1 MDRRTAEAE
10 RRLMAEID
18 ILEDD
23 MRGLALAIGQEPE
36 TGFQEY
42 NSSALLA
49 EFLET
54 SGLSVERSVAG
65 LPTAFCAS
73 FSTGDSSSM
82 AVEPEDERRAF
93 PCVALLAEYDAL
105 PGLGHA
111 CGHNLSGVASV
122 GAAVALHRIQDT
134 FRGAVRVLGTP
145 SEEGVVSGAGGKI
158 LMLERG
164 LFAGVDAALLAHMAG
179 GTALRANFIAR
190 ASMEMDFYGKAAHAA
205 AAPEQGINAM
215 DAAVCTVNA
224 INALRQQTPDGSRI
238 HGYIVEAGSMINTI
252 PDFARLAYGVRAAD
266 VEGLDGLSKR
276 VIACAEGGALASGC
290 RFEAREASPPYAQV
304 VYNEPLL
311 RMFARR
317 LDFLGVP
324 YLEEASITASTDMG
338 NVSLAVPSIH
348 PMIGLG
354 SPALALHSREFAEA
368 ACSEEGIEAM
378 ITAAR
383 ALALTAWDVLTDG
396 ALRTAIRENFQ
407 ADHAA
412 A

>member
-23 MRGLALAIGQEPE
+23 MRGLALAIGQKPE

-49 EFLET
+49 EFLEAG
-54 SGLSVERSVAG
+54 GLSVERGVAG

-73 FSTGDSSSM
+73 FSTGDP
-82 AVEPEDERRAF
+82 AGEPKDGKRAF
-93 PCVALLAEYDAL
+93 PHVALLAEYDAL

-111 CGHNLSGVASV
+111 CGHNLSGVASAA
-122 GAAVALHRIQDT
+122 AAVALHRIQDT

-145 SEEGVVSGAGGKI
+145 SEEGVVPGAGGKI

-164 LFAGVDAALLAHMAG
+164 VFVGVDVAMLAHMAG

-190 ASMEMDFYGKAAHAA
+190 ASVEMDFHGKAAHAA
-205 AAPEQGINAM
+205 AAPERGINAM

-238 HGYIVEAGSMINTI
+238 HGYIVEAGNMINTI
-252 PDFARLAYGVRAAD
+252 PDFARLAYGIRAAD
-266 VEGLDGLSKR
+266 VEGLDALSKR
-276 VIACAEGGALASGC
+276 VIACAEGGALACGC
-290 RFEAREASPPYAQV
+290 RFETREASPPYAQV

-311 RMFARR
+311 QTFARR

-324 YLEEASITASTDMG
+324 YLEEAAMTASTDMG
-338 NVSLAVPSIH
+338 NISLAVPSIH

-354 SPALALHSREFAEA
+354 NPSLVLHSQEFAEA

-378 ITAAR
+378 IRAAR

-396 ALRTAIRENFQ
+396 ALRAVIQEDFQ
-407 ADHAA
+407 AARA
-412 A
+412 SA